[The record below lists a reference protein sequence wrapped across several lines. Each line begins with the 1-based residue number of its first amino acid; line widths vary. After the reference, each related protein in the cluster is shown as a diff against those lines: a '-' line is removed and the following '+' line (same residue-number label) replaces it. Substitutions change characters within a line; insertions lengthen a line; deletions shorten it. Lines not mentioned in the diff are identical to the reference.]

1 MDRGLRM
8 QVRTVKRVAV
18 LAAVF
23 VALAASTSLVTSRE
37 TFNGTNPV
45 FDNSMTEI
53 HGVNR

>member
-1 MDRGLRM
+1 M
-8 QVRTVKRVAV
+8 QVRTIKRVAV

-23 VALAASTSLVTSRE
+23 VALAASTSLATSHE
-37 TFNGTNPV
+37 TSNGTNPV